1 MQEELLWSACFF
13 FRAMGSPSPLPGI
26 VLLDSLPGHQPS
38 NASETNHG
46 SNSHFQAGQQVW
58 WKALFAGLG
67 GQRGSVRAV
76 SE

>member
-1 MQEELLWSACFF
+1 MQEELLWSARFF

-26 VLLDSLPGHQPS
+26 VLLDSLPGQQPS
-38 NASETNHG
+38 NASGTNHG

-58 WKALFAGLG
+58 WKALFAW
-67 GQRGSVRAV
+67 RGREGCARAV